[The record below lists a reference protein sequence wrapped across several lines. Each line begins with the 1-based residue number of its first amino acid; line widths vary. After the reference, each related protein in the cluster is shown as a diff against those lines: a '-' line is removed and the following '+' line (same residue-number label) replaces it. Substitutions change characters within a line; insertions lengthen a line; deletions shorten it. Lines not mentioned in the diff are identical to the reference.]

1 MLDFKSL
8 FPLIK
13 PNLLYQSSKSYVIAV
28 HTAFNKS
35 KLFPMWNILKLKPS

>member
-13 PNLLYQSSKSYVIAV
+13 PNLLYQSNKSYVIAV